1 MPFVRPYATP
11 TFHSSHLAQVHTT
24 APASARRLPAIDV
37 NLGGALQRHTRAPSR
52 ADSVSTL
59 IFTGSLPAF

>member
-24 APASARRLPAIDV
+24 TSASARRLPVIDV
-37 NLGGALQRHTRAPSR
+37 NLGALQRHPRAPSR
-52 ADSVSTL
+52 ADSVSV
-59 IFTGSLPAF
+59 IFTGPLPAF